1 MARIPK
7 EYDTLPIGRQLT
19 RRISGRAETGVV
31 KGLKLA
37 AGEWSIYHVE
47 WKTADNKSFPEDLA
61 LSTIQSY
68 YSVED
73 IYLNEPFV
81 AEDIRLQQQVR
92 ALAVSVYALY
102 IYINNILD

>member
-19 RRISGRAETGVV
+19 RRINGRAETGVV

-37 AGEWSIYHVE
+37 TGEWTIYHVE
-47 WKTADNKSFPEDLA
+47 WKTADKKTFPEDLA

-73 IYLNEPFV
+73 YFVDESFV

-92 ALAVSVYALY
+92 TLALSVYALC
-102 IYINNILD
+102 IYVSNLMD

>member
-7 EYDTLPIGRQLT
+7 KYDTLPIGRQLT
-19 RRISGRAETGVV
+19 RRISGRAEIGVV

-37 AGEWSIYHVE
+37 TGEWSIYHVE
-47 WKTADNKSFPEDLA
+47 WKTADKKSFPEDLA

-92 ALAVSVYALY
+92 ALALSIYGLYGYVSNL
-102 IYINNILD
+102 LD